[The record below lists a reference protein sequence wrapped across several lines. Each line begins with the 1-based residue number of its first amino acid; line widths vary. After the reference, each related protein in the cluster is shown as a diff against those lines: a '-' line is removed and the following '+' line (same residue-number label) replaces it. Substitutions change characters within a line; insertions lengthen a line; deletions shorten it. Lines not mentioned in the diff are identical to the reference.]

1 MSSEKVNSEIS
12 SLYSDYYDKNDLA
25 IKREIAARDS
35 VDHIQSLKNGS
46 LGNMI
51 DVGAGNGS
59 VVTEILKRDLAES
72 VTAAEISASGIEKIN
87 AISSK
92 KMKSVVQFDG
102 YSLPFSD
109 SEFDTAICI
118 HVLEHVEHE
127 RMLIREISRIS
138 KEIFIE
144 VPLEGGAR
152 GKAYY
157 DTGHI
162 NYYTPLSFRA
172 ILETSGLEIL
182 NEQIITSS
190 KEYEIYLYGKAK
202 GTIRS
207 VIRKL
212 VLKLLRRNAHNAMTY
227 LYAVHCRPASNS
239 VFAKMQG

>member
-1 MSSEKVNSEIS
+1 MASEKVNSEIS
-12 SLYSDYYDKNDLA
+12 DLYSDYYDKNDLK

-35 VDHIQSLKNGS
+35 VDHIHALRGGS

-59 VVTEILKRDLAES
+59 VVSEILKRDLAES
-72 VTAAEISASGIEKIN
+72 VTAAEISASGLERIN
-87 AISSK
+87 AISSDRLK
-92 KMKSVVQFDG
+92 AVVQFDG

-127 RMLIREISRIS
+127 RVLVREISRIS

-152 GKAYY
+152 GRAYY

-172 ILETSGLEIL
+172 MLETSGLEIL
-182 NEQIITSS
+182 NEQVITSS
-190 KEYEIYLYGKAK
+190 REYEVYLYGKVK

-207 VIRKL
+207 IVRNL
-212 VLKLLRRNAHNAMTY
+212 VLRLLGRNAHNAMTY
-227 LYAVHCRPASNS
+227 LYTVHCRPASNS
-239 VFAKMQG
+239 VFAEKQT